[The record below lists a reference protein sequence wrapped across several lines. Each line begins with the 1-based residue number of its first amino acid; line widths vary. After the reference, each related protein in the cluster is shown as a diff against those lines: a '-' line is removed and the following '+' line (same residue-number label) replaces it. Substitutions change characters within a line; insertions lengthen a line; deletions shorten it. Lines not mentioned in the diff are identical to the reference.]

1 MEKFAVILVILVALW
16 MLLRLL
22 MTPIKWG
29 WKLLIHGLGGVGCLW
44 LLNFLSA
51 WTGICF
57 PINPVTALISGGLG
71 VPGIA
76 LLAMV
81 QMFL

>member
-44 LLNFLSA
+44 LLNFLSS